1 MKNCVLGI
9 CRIGYGIW
17 KFASID
23 CIELYKFFKNLC
35 TLNVQKWEIEYIK
48 YKNLC
53 TLHKK
58 LCSLNIEIKK
68 FAYIEHTKS
77 CVLFEKKIC
86 MLNLKFVYFE
96 SLNIMNSVR

>member
-1 MKNCVLGI
+1 M
-9 CRIGYGIW
+9 
-17 KFASID
+17 
-23 CIELYKFFKNLC
+23 C

>member
-1 MKNCVLGI
+1 M
-9 CRIGYGIW
+9 
-17 KFASID
+17 
-23 CIELYKFFKNLC
+23 C

-77 CVLFEKKIC
+77 CVLFEKKK
-86 MLNLKFVYFE
+86 MYVEFE
-96 SLNIMNSVR
+96 TCVLWKLEYNE